1 MSQAP
6 HITEAESVVM
16 GPLWRLGPLPPAR
29 LMAEVKQVQP
39 WADTTIKTLLGR
51 LIQKHAVRSDKN
63 DGVVRYRPLIE
74 RTAYVRGEVRVLLD
88 RLFDGDPVALI
99 GFLQD
104 EPSP

>member
-1 MSQAP
+1 MTAP

-51 LIQKHAVRSDKN
+51 LIQKRVVRSEKV
-63 DGVVRYRPLIE
+63 DGVVRYWPLME
-74 RTAYVRGEVRVLLD
+74 RTDYVKSEVQGLLD
-88 RLFDGDPVALI
+88 RLFDGRREDLI
-99 GFLQD
+99 TFLQSD
-104 EPSP
+104 A

>member
-1 MSQAP
+1 MSQAI

-29 LMAEVKQVQP
+29 LMAEVKDVQP

-51 LIQKHAVRSDKN
+51 LIQKQAVRSEKT

-74 RTAYVRGEVRVLLD
+74 RTDYVRGEVRLLLD
-88 RLFDGDPVALI
+88 RLFDGRREGLI
-99 GFLQD
+99 EFLQTD
-104 EPSP
+104 RSL